1 MLSDAKSK
9 VTERTRRSFV
19 GKGEGGGGGAAGL
32 RKRDQVIHVRMIG
45 NASSENTRV

>member
-19 GKGEGGGGGAAGL
+19 GKGEGGGGGGC
-32 RKRDQVIHVRMIG
+32 RPQETGPG
-45 NASSENTRV
+45 NSC